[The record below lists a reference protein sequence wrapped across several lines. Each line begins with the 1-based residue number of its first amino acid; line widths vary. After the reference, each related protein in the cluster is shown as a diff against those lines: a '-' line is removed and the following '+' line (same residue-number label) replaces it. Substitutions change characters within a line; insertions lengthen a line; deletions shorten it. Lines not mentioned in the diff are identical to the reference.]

1 MENRKSARVKLL
13 YHHEDYSGGGSNPD
27 RHTTAQNLLITMRQ
41 PVKIQISR
49 TLSIFFITFFLLQ
62 MDFLM
67 WFLNGPY
74 KSALRKTT
82 FKNPSAHFFDSKLES
97 EVGSGFLDL
106 VPLRLRV
113 GNQNEVPPNLAHV
126 YDGEFDAR
134 SIGTNIQSLWSLNR
148 APDGLLIFWGPM
160 GTWTEHII
168 ENRSTTK
175 FDPPKMCRI
184 WCSFDWYQN

>member
-1 MENRKSARVKLL
+1 M
-13 YHHEDYSGGGSNPD
+13 
-27 RHTTAQNLLITMRQ
+27 
-41 PVKIQISR
+41 
-49 TLSIFFITFFLLQ
+49 
-62 MDFLM
+62 
-67 WFLNGPY
+67 NGPY
-74 KSALRKTT
+74 KSALRKNVV
-82 FKNPSAHFFDSKLES
+82 KNPSAHFFDSKLES

-160 GTWTEHII
+160 GTERNTLLKI
-168 ENRSTTK
+168 EVPPNLTHPKCVEFDARSIGIKIKSPWPLNHPTK
-175 FDPPKMCRI
+175 NGPI
-184 WCSFDWYQN
+184 